1 MTLVKRLAAPM
12 FAALVAVPAT
22 AIAQDMGQ
30 GMAPQQA
37 APSPEEQVAQLDE
50 MVGLDQAQQDQIVGY
65 LTELQQG
72 VGERQQEVQ
81 ALEQQLLEH
90 SGPNYDENAIRQAAA
105 QLGDATAEIAAD
117 SVILQSRIEA
127 AMTQEQ
133 RDALDEAARQQ
144 QEQMRQMQ
152 EQMQQQ
158 QQQQAP
164 Q

>member
-1 MTLVKRLAAPM
+1 MTFAKRLAVPM
-12 FAALVAVPAT
+12 FAALVATP

-37 APSPEEQVAQLDE
+37 APTPEEQVAQLDE

-65 LTELQQG
+65 LTELQEG
-72 VGERQQEVQ
+72 VGQRQEEVQ

-90 SGPNYDENAIRQAAA
+90 SGPDYDENAIRQTAT

-117 SVILQSRIEA
+117 SVILQSQIESA
-127 AMTQEQ
+127 LTQEQ
-133 RDALDEAARQQ
+133 RDALDDAARQQ
-144 QEQMRQMQ
+144 EEQMRQMQ
-152 EQMQQQ
+152 EQMQQE
-158 QQQQAP
+158 QAP

>member
-1 MTLVKRLAAPM
+1 MTFVKRFAAPM
-12 FAALVAVPAT
+12 LAALVAVPA
-22 AIAQDMGQ
+22 IAQQM
-30 GMAPQQA
+30 PQQA
-37 APSPEEQVAQLDE
+37 APSPEQQVAQLDE

-72 VGERQQEVQ
+72 VGERQSEVQ

-90 SGPNYDENAIRQAAA
+90 SGPNYDENAIRQTAT
-105 QLGDATAEIAAD
+105 QLGDVTAEIAAE

>member
-1 MTLVKRLAAPM
+1 MSFVTRLAAPM
-12 FAALVAVPAT
+12 LAALVAVPAV
-22 AIAQDMGQ
+22 AQQ
-30 GMAPQQA
+30 MAPQQQA
-37 APSPEEQVAQLDE
+37 APSPQEQVAQLDE
-50 MVGLDQAQQDQIVGY
+50 MVGLDQAQQDQIAGY
-65 LTELQQG
+65 LTELQEG
-72 VGERQQEVQ
+72 VGQRQDEVQ
-81 ALEQQLLEH
+81 ALEQQLLDH
-90 SGPNYDENAIRQAAA
+90 SGPDYDENAIRQTAN
-105 QLGDATAEIAAD
+105 QLGDLTGEIAAD